1 MTLARE
7 IMTANCECISERS
20 NLSEAA
26 RLMRDLDVGS
36 LPICGDNDRLLGMLT
51 DRDIVVSC
59 VADGL
64 NPTEVP
70 VRALAKGTPVYVDA
84 QAPVEEVMQCMA
96 DNQIRRLP
104 VIDNKRLVGI
114 ISQGDLARAVPNA
127 QAGSVVEEIS
137 S

>member
-1 MTLARE
+1 MTVARE
-7 IMTANCECISERS
+7 IMTADCECVSERS
-20 NLSEAA
+20 NLAEAA
-26 RLMRDLDVGS
+26 RKMRDLDVGS

-51 DRDIVVSC
+51 DRDIVISA

-70 VRALAKGTPVYVDA
+70 VRALATGTPVWVDA
-84 QAPVEEVMQCMA
+84 QAPVEEVMRCMS

-114 ISQGDLARAVPNA
+114 ISQGDLARVLPNA
-127 QAGSVVEEIS
+127 PVGSVVEEIS